1 MFVILCRVSPK
12 SAASVDRRAALLQ
25 AALATFLR
33 YGFRKTSMDDIA
45 REAELSRQ
53 ALYGHFSDKET
64 LFREAIQSGLDA
76 AMADVEVA
84 LADSAAIGRRLA
96 RALDEWSGRYLEQLG
111 SDGVDLGEGGR
122 AVLGTMV
129 ADYGATFERKL
140 ARAITDSTLAAACKA
155 ARVTPLQLAQTLHAC
170 ARGWKYKVKTR
181 AEFAAH
187 MDIAVRALVPKA
199 K

>member
-1 MFVILCRVSPK
+1 M
-12 SAASVDRRAALLQ
+12 Q
-25 AALATFLR
+25 TALATFLR

-45 REAELSRQ
+45 REAEISRQ

-64 LFREAIQSGLDA
+64 LFRQAIQSGFDA

-129 ADYGATFERKL
+129 ADYNATFERKM
-140 ARAITDSTLAAACKA
+140 ARAIAESLAAACKA
-155 ARVTPLQLAQTLHAC
+155 AHVTPLQLAQTLNAC
-170 ARGWKYKVKTR
+170 ARGWKYRVKTR
-181 AEFAAH
+181 AEFAAQ
-187 MDIAVRALVPKA
+187 MDIAVRALVPKG